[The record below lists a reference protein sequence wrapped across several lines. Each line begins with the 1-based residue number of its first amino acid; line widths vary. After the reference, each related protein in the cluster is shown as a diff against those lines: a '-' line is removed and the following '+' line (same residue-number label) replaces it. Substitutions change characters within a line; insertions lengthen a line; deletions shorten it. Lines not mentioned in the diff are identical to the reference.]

1 GDGPM
6 LADDAREI
14 ATELQERLAASS
26 CQGAKAAVKVEELKP
41 KSVPAGAGRPT
52 FINYYIQVD
61 DGTRMATLTLG
72 QAAGLLDEIQPEWDA
87 DRLFDAI
94 RALDVPVEDPE

>member
-1 GDGPM
+1 M

-14 ATELQERLAASS
+14 AAAIEQRLGTSS
-26 CQGAKAAVKVEELKP
+26 CQGVKAAVKVEELSP

-52 FINYYIQVD
+52 FINYYIQID

-72 QAAGLLDEIQPEWDA
+72 EAAGLLDDIEPEWDP
-87 DRLFDAI
+87 DQLFDAI
-94 RALDVPVEDPE
+94 RNLDVSVEDAT

>member
-1 GDGPM
+1 M

-14 ATELQERLAASS
+14 AAAIEERLATSS
-26 CQGAKAAVKVEELKP
+26 CQGVKAAVKTEELSP

-52 FINYYIQVD
+52 FINYYIQID

-72 QAAGLLDEIQPEWDA
+72 EAAGLLDDIKPEWDPEQ
-87 DRLFDAI
+87 LFDAI
-94 RALDVPVEDPE
+94 RTLDVPVEDAT